1 MDPLWI
7 PIAKKNTFYEL
18 EQPLCFSS
26 FCDQTQMDV
35 CQHQDSI
42 DQDVH
47 NRDCQPPG
55 TPPRFLKKKNRRN
68 RGVQQVEM
76 LRNKLAEAESAK
88 MDVDTSRP
96 LAKPNPLLGR
106 GRKNGWSF
114 GTAWIGEMLFFFLYF
129 FCSHRIHR
137 TGILTYTF
145 TFTIKKSTIHGSVK
159 YARRGFE
166 AVLQNWHRNPYR
178 MEVIVFFVFGWLPE
192 GLWNSH
198 WV

>member
-1 MDPLWI
+1 MFFSQGSVSFHGPFMNSNG
-7 PIAKKNTFYEL
+7 KTKTFYEL

-26 FCDQTQMDV
+26 LCDQTQMDV
-35 CQHQDSI
+35 CPHQDSI

-55 TPPRFLKKKNRRN
+55 APPRFLKKNRRN

-106 GRKNGWSF
+106 GRKNG
-114 GTAWIGEMLFFFLYF
+114 
-129 FCSHRIHR
+129 
-137 TGILTYTF
+137 
-145 TFTIKKSTIHGSVK
+145 
-159 YARRGFE
+159 
-166 AVLQNWHRNPYR
+166 
-178 MEVIVFFVFGWLPE
+178 
-192 GLWNSH
+192 
-198 WV
+198 